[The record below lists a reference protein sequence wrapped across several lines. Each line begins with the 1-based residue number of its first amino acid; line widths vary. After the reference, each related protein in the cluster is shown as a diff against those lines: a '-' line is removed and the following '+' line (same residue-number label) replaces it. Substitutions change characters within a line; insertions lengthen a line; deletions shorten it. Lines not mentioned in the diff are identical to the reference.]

1 MLALLFASFLLTAIV
16 VRKTYTPKNVL
27 LQAAQTLE
35 NNLHKKETLVEKVLD
50 DSASFA
56 NLKLLDN
63 NDNAAIGLIN
73 DFTAQQNI
81 WLITVK
87 RGRLAFWSGIKVVPH
102 NPERIKEGFSFLETT
117 NGYYETIKKAQGDFY
132 VVFFIPIKS
141 AYPFQ
146 NQYLHNTFAKSL
158 LQDNIIDIAEYNDK
172 NIYEINSINNQSL
185 FSVKL
190 APAEVSQRFFYE
202 EAVAWSLCVI
212 VLCFFI
218 QNCCNYLANT
228 KHPYLAV
235 LSLGIFIVL
244 FRLLNI
250 FGHLPDLLYK
260 PPLFTGQMYHYGV
273 FFPSLGDFC
282 LNILAFGWFSGFVY
296 RHREK
301 LVNVGIEKKTGY
313 LVVSLALLVL
323 LVVAV
328 SFLQLFYTLVVSST
342 IDFDVNNVLNLS
354 VYSILGILM
363 LCFAFLSF
371 YVLVELS
378 LALAVRS
385 NVPRR
390 HQLAV
395 LLFGVIV
402 ASVLAFLR
410 SGEYTLFFILFAA
423 WVLIRAYAIYYK
435 ESQLNA
441 AALVGIIFVCSAI
454 SASKL
459 NHFESIR
466 ENVQRKAYLL
476 QLETSDD
483 PRADDIF
490 KLAEEHIEKDK
501 AIKKY
506 LADTVQTTSNLDSY
520 FQKTYFPYLTR
531 YAVSAYL
538 FNDHDQQL
546 PGEKKVDLH
555 DYKNIV
561 VLRANKVSDYFYR
574 VNSSFGF
581 SNYFALI
588 PLSQGDKKLGTLVIQ
603 LSSRNSQTE
612 NAYPELLVEDIDAG
626 TSDQFSDYSYAFY
639 SDNRLKRQHGKYDY
653 SLVNTEFKGK
663 LKQFTYTNT
672 LAPSNAGIDI
682 WAGYNHMVYQ
692 PGKHE
697 LLVVSKKKNLV
708 FDIITSIT
716 FFFIIFLVFCMLV
729 LLIRWLWARIRILYI
744 ESDFFHW
751 RLKFNIDHVLYKTRI
766 QFSIVFAVVI
776 TLVMVGMITYF
787 SIVQQY
793 AEQQDNSISDRVT
806 RIGDAFSKGGLG
818 DDPDN
823 DGAEFKARFINFAS
837 VYAADLTLFNIDG
850 EELISTQPKIYDAG
864 LIAPRING
872 RAFISLN
879 KLHKSVLVNS
889 EIIGDLNYKA
899 GYVPVTNSK
908 GKEVGYLEL
917 PYFSNDADYRSR
929 VGSLLNAMI
938 NVYALIFVAIGLLAI
953 IIARQITWPLS
964 VIQSILSKT
973 KYGQKNEP
981 IKWNRKDEIGTLIN
995 EYNNMIAALDQGAQ
1009 KLAQSERESA
1019 WREMAK
1025 QVAHEIKNPLT
1036 PLKLGLQLLEKSWRD
1051 KDPKFDE
1058 KFERFSKSF
1067 VEQIESLS
1075 SIASE
1080 FSAFAKMPETKLE
1093 PINVFDV
1100 LTQAV
1105 VVFKQMDDIAIY
1117 YQVPAKPFI
1126 INGDRDQLL
1135 RCFNNLLKNAIEA
1148 LPQGRAGVININNLV
1163 TEKNILLSIKDNG
1176 KGIPENLRE
1185 KIFEPNFTTKSSG
1198 TGLGL
1203 AFVKN
1208 SIENASGKVWFETAK
1223 DEGTTFYISL
1233 PSAV

>member
-35 NNLHKKETLVEKVLD
+35 SNLHKKESLVKNVLD

-63 NDNAAIGLIN
+63 NDHAAIGLIN

-81 WLITVK
+81 WLVTVK
-87 RGRLAFWSGIKVVPH
+87 KGRLVFWSGIKVVPD
-102 NPERIKEGFSFLETT
+102 NPDRIKKGYSILETA
-117 NGYYETIKKAQGDFY
+117 NGYYETIKKVQGDFY
-132 VVFFIPIKS
+132 AVFFIPIKS

-158 LQDNIIDIAEYNDK
+158 LQDNIIEIAEYNDK
-172 NIYEINSINNQSL
+172 NIYEINSISNQYL

-190 APAEVSQRFFYE
+190 APAQVSQRFFYE
-202 EAVAWSLCVI
+202 EAIAWSLCVI

-218 QNCCNYLANT
+218 QNCCNYLVKK

-235 LSLGIFIVL
+235 LSLGLFIL
-244 FRLLNI
+244 SFRLLNL
-250 FGHLPDLLYK
+250 FADFPDLLYK
-260 PPLFTGQMYHYGV
+260 PPLFTGQLYHYGL

-282 LNILAFGWFSGFVY
+282 LNILAFSWFCGFVY

-301 LVNVGIEKKTGY
+301 LVDVQIGKKLGY
-313 LVVSLALLVL
+313 LVVGFSLLILMF
-323 LVVAV
+323 VAV
-328 SFLQLFYTLVVSST
+328 SLLHLFYTLVVLST

-354 VYSILGILM
+354 VYSLLGILM

-371 YVLVELS
+371 YILVELS
-378 LALAVRS
+378 LAFAVRT
-385 NVPRR
+385 NVPRL
-390 HQLAV
+390 HQLA
-395 LLFGVIV
+395 LLISGVVI
-402 ASVLAFLR
+402 ASVLATLR
-410 SGEYTLFFILFAA
+410 TGEFSLFFVLFAA
-423 WVLIRAYAIYYK
+423 WVLIRAYAFYYK
-435 ESQLNA
+435 DSQLSA
-441 AALVGIIFVCSAI
+441 TALVGIIFVCSAI

-466 ENVQRKAYLL
+466 ENVLRKDYLR

-490 KLAEEHIEKDK
+490 KLAEEHIEKDRY
-501 AIKKY
+501 IKKA
-506 LADTVQTTSNLDSY
+506 LTDTSQNTSNLENY

-531 YAVSAYL
+531 YAIGVYL
-538 FNDHDQQL
+538 FNDRDQQL
-546 PGEKKVDLH
+546 RGEKKVDLH
-555 DYKNIV
+555 DFKDIV

-603 LSSRNSQTE
+603 LSSRTSQTE
-612 NAYPELLVEDIDAG
+612 NAYPELLVEDIG
-626 TSDQFSDYSYAFY
+626 GSTSDLFSDYSYAFY

-653 SLVNTEFKGK
+653 SLLNTEFKGE

-682 WAGYNHMVYQ
+682 WSSYNHMVYQ

-697 LLVVSKKKNLV
+697 LLVVSKRKNLV
-708 FDIITSIT
+708 FDIITSTT

-751 RLKFNIDHVLYKTRI
+751 RLKFNLDHILYKTRI

-776 TLVMVGMITYF
+776 TLIMVGMITYF

-793 AEQQDNSISDRVT
+793 GEQQDNSISDRVT

-818 DDPDN
+818 DELTN

-837 VYAADLTLFNIDG
+837 IYAADLTLFNTDG
-850 EELISTQPKIYDAG
+850 EELISTQPKIYDDG

-872 RAFISLN
+872 RAYISLN
-879 KLHKSVLVNS
+879 KLHKSVLVNN

-938 NVYALIFVAIGLLAI
+938 NVYALIFIAIGLLAI

-973 KYGQKNEP
+973 KYGQNNEP
-981 IKWNRKDEIGTLIN
+981 IKWKRKDEIGTLIN

-1093 PINVFDV
+1093 PINVFEV
-1100 LTQAV
+1100 LNQAV

-1126 INGDRDQLL
+1126 ISADRDQLL

-1163 TEKNILLSIKDNG
+1163 TEKNILLSIRDNG

-1208 SIENASGKVWFETAK
+1208 SIENAGGKVWFETAI